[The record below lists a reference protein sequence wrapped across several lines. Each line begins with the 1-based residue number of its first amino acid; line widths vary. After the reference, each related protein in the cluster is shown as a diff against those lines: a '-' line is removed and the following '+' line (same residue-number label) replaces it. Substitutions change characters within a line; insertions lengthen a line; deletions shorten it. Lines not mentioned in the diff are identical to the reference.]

1 MPRAADDRPN
11 WGALADRALAG
22 EAITPA
28 EARAVL
34 AAADEEL
41 LPLVAAV
48 GRVRRAHFGAAV
60 KLNVLLN
67 AKSGRLKGDQ
77 AERLRAAGVFSYNHN
92 LNTSERIAGGREVQ
106 LGWLQPLGLEV
117 ANSIFVGD
125 YLTTEGQAAQAD
137 WEMLEDLGFEIEEC
151 AL

>member
-1 MPRAADDRPN
+1 M
-11 WGALADRALAG
+11 
-22 EAITPA
+22 
-28 EARAVL
+28 
-34 AAADEEL
+34 
-41 LPLVAAV
+41 
-48 GRVRRAHFGAAV
+48 RRAHFGAAV

-125 YLTTEGQAAQAD
+125 YLTTTGQPPSAD
-137 WEMLEDLGFEIEEC
+137 FAMIRDLGLSILGHEAPAPAEAPTPGGDGGPSGAGRLIPRTSPGP
-151 AL
+151 ASRSRP